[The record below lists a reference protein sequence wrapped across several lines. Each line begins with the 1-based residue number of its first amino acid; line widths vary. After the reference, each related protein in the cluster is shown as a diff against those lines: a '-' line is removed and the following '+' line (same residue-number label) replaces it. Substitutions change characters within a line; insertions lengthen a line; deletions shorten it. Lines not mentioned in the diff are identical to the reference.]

1 MSEKKKED
9 KISIEGE
16 KVNEIIKKAKAKG
29 KMTYGELASELND
42 ADRKSVV

>member
-29 KMTYGELASELND
+29 KMTYGEPGQQYGQ
-42 ADRKSVV
+42 RCF